1 MNDRHYPDGHIF
13 YRRMGHPHPEIVRG
27 EGVYLYAADGRRWLD
42 GSGGPV
48 LVNIGHGVAA
58 VADAIAEQARQ
69 VAYLHPT
76 MFTAPVIEAYA
87 AALAEVVPLADAKF
101 YFLTSGSEANESAI
115 KFARHLQ
122 VERGETGRTKVIGR
136 WHSYHGTTLGTLAIS
151 GRPSL
156 RILYTEQFRDMPH
169 IDPPYCYRCPLKLDY
184 PTCGIACAQE
194 LAEEI
199 VRQGPET
206 VAAFIA
212 EPVSGASLA
221 AVVPPPEYWPMIRQ
235 ICDEFGVLLIDDEVM
250 AGFGRSGH
258 WVAMTELW
266 GVEPDIITFAKGT
279 AGGNWP
285 LSIMAVK
292 GADAETIFRAR
303 GDFAHGGTFSHH
315 VLGAAAGL
323 ATLGVLQEQD
333 LIAASREKGAILKA
347 KLVAAFG
354 EHPNVGDIRGTGL
367 MLGMEFVADRAT
379 KDPFPAARKFAYTL
393 ADEAFERGLIVYPS
407 SGNVDG
413 ARGDMIMIAPPFVI
427 SEGEMDEIVEV
438 LGEAVGLLI
447 G

>member
-1 MNDRHYPDGHIF
+1 
-13 YRRMGHPHPEIVRG
+13 
-27 EGVYLYAADGRRWLD
+27 
-42 GSGGPV
+42 
-48 LVNIGHGVAA
+48 
-58 VADAIAEQARQ
+58 
-69 VAYLHPT
+69 
-76 MFTAPVIEAYA
+76 
-87 AALAEVVPLADAKF
+87 
-101 YFLTSGSEANESAI
+101 
-115 KFARHLQ
+115 
-122 VERGETGRTKVIGR
+122 
-136 WHSYHGTTLGTLAIS
+136 
-151 GRPSL
+151 
-156 RILYTEQFRDMPH
+156 
-169 IDPPYCYRCPLKLDY
+169 
-184 PTCGIACAQE
+184 
-194 LAEEI
+194 
-199 VRQGPET
+199 
-206 VAAFIA
+206 
-212 EPVSGASLA
+212 
-221 AVVPPPEYWPMIRQ
+221 MIRQ

-292 GADAETIFRAR
+292 GADAETIFRAK

-315 VLGAAAGL
+315 VMGAAAGL

-333 LIAASREKGAILKA
+333 LITASREKGAILKA

-354 EHPNVGDIRGTGL
+354 DHPNVGDIRGTGL

-379 KDPFPAARKFAYTL
+379 KEPFPAARKFAYTL

-413 ARGDMIMIAPPFVI
+413 VRGDMIMIAPPFVI

-438 LGEAVGLLI
+438 LGEAVGVLI

>member
-48 LVNIGHGVAA
+48 LVNIGHGVEA
-58 VADAIAEQARQ
+58 VADAIAAQARQ

-169 IDPPYCYRCPLKLDY
+169 IDPPYCYRCPLKLEY

-266 GVEPDIITFAKGT
+266 DVEPDIITFAKGT

-292 GADAETIFRAR
+292 GVDAETIFRAR

-427 SEGEMDEIVEV
+427 SEGEMDELVGV
-438 LGEAVGLLI
+438 LGEALGVMVG
-447 G
+447 

>member
-27 EGVYLYAADGRRWLD
+27 GSICMRRM
-42 GSGGPV
+42 GGA
-48 LVNIGHGVAA
+48 GW
-58 VADAIAEQARQ
+58 
-69 VAYLHPT
+69 
-76 MFTAPVIEAYA
+76 MAPAGPCWSTSATVWQRWRTPSRAGPAGGLSAPHHVHRAGDRTYA

-115 KFARHLQ
+115 KFTPASAS
-122 VERGETGRTKVIGR
+122 GAGRNQHTKVIGR

-206 VAAFIA
+206 VATLICRAGQRHI
-212 EPVSGASLA
+212 SLA
-221 AVVPPPEYWPMIRQ
+221 AVVPPPEYWPMIRK

-315 VLGAAAGL
+315 VLGTAAGL
-323 ATLGVLQEQD
+323 ATLGVLQEQ
-333 LIAASREKGAILKA
+333 I
-347 KLVAAFG
+347 
-354 EHPNVGDIRGTGL
+354 
-367 MLGMEFVADRAT
+367 
-379 KDPFPAARKFAYTL
+379 
-393 ADEAFERGLIVYPS
+393 
-407 SGNVDG
+407 
-413 ARGDMIMIAPPFVI
+413 
-427 SEGEMDEIVEV
+427 
-438 LGEAVGLLI
+438 
-447 G
+447 